1 MLHCPSYIFSS
12 IESIE
17 RIVKSNIYLSR
28 FAFFLWANFDF
39 FLPVEPEY
47 EIVRLIPIEEGSI
60 ILDIGAHRGE
70 SARSFRI
77 YEKNA
82 PILSIEANPHLK
94 QYLERLKKRLI
105 NFDYKIA
112 CASNNSEVLSIYT
125 PIYDNIT
132 LTQCSSVSQEESR
145 TIFKKRS
152 LLKNLDKKL
161 SFVSNE
167 TRGLILDSLILN
179 PFLIKID
186 VEGGEKQVLDGLK
199 LTIAK
204 THPVLIIE
212 NNNYE
217 ELIKVLEPEGYKPYV
232 FDKKEKLLKEFNGQK
247 TLNII
252 YISSNN
258 KRYNDL
264 QKSISK
270 ITVK

>member
-1 MLHCPSYIFSS
+1 MLRCPSHLFSS
-12 IESIE
+12 IESLE
-17 RIVKSNIYLSR
+17 KIVKSNIYLSR
-28 FAFFLWANFDF
+28 FAYFLWANFDF

-47 EIVRLIPIEEGSI
+47 EIVKLIPREEDSI
-60 ILDIGAHRGE
+60 IIDIGAHRGE

-94 QYLERLKKRLI
+94 RYLERLKKKL
-105 NFDYKIA
+105 NNYDYRIA

-125 PIYDNIT
+125 PIYENIS
-132 LTQCSSVSQEESR
+132 LTQCSSVSQEESK
-145 TIFKKRS
+145 TILKKRS
-152 LLKNLDKKL
+152 FLKNLDKKL

-167 TRGLILDSLILN
+167 TKGLILDSLALN

-186 VEGGEKQVLDGLK
+186 VEGGEKQVLEGLK
-199 LTIAK
+199 LTISK

-217 ELIKVLEPEGYKPYV
+217 ELIKLLEPLGYKPYI
-232 FDKKEKLLKEFNGQK
+232 FDKKEKLFKDFNGQK

-258 KRYNDL
+258 EKYESLR
-264 QKSISK
+264 KFIS
-270 ITVK
+270 